1 MDPRTARKEFRE
13 IRGKWDLMPS
23 LFPEQEILEKILL
36 AYAGAIIFL
45 LAVAISQAVVIMRLI
60 GDFQKLI
67 GG

>member
-1 MDPRTARKEFRE
+1 
-13 IRGKWDLMPS
+13 MPS